1 MLSDNE
7 ITPIEPQ
14 EISGDFVEEEWSG
27 SIQTIDLTQ

>member
-14 EISGDFVEEEWSG
+14 EISGDFVEEE
-27 SIQTIDLTQ
+27 